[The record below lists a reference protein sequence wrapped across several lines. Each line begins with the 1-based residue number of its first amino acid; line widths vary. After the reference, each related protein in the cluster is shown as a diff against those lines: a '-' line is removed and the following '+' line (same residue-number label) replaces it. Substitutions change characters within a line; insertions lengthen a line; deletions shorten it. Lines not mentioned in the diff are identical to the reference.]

1 MPEDKRGRAMSYY
14 TMAFVGMAPF
24 GSLLAGSL
32 AHWLGAPRTVMITGS
47 FVILGAIWFA
57 TRLKAIRIEIRP
69 IYQALGILPASL
81 EPVVEDA
88 AG

>member
-1 MPEDKRGRAMSYY
+1 
-14 TMAFVGMAPF
+14 MAPF

-47 FVILGAIWFA
+47 VVILGAIWFA
-57 TRLKAIRIEIRP
+57 TRLKGIRIEIRP